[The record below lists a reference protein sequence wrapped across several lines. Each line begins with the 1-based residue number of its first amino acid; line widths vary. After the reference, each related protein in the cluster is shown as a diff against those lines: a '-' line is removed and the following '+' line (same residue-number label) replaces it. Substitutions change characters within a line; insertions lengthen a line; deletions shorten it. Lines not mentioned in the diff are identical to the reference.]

1 MKKLNFKKKPK
12 VFLLDVDGVM
22 TNGQFIY
29 NSKGKEFKI
38 FGPDDHDGLSLLK
51 QYLKIEFVTGD
62 KSGFKISR
70 KRIVDDMKF
79 KLNLVSTIK
88 RSEWIRKNY
97 DPNDVIYM
105 GDGIFDHYVMKKVFY
120 SIAPKDADTN
130 AKKYANYITKRNG
143 GNRAVA
149 EASLHILKKFFV
161 KYDPEKKLSSKINFS
176 GKWKT

>member
-1 MKKLNFKKKPK
+1 MKKLKYKKKPK
-12 VFLLDVDGVM
+12 IFLIDVDGVM

-51 QYLKIEFVTGD
+51 QHIKIEFVTGD
-62 KSGFKISR
+62 KSGFKISKR
-70 KRIVDDMKF
+70 RIVHDMKF

-88 RSEWIRKNY
+88 RLDWIKEKYNL
-97 DPNDVIYM
+97 DSVIYM
-105 GDGIFDHYVMKKVFY
+105 GDGIFDHYVMRKVLY

-149 EASLHILKKFFV
+149 EASLHILQKFFV
-161 KYDPEKKLSSKINFS
+161 RYDPDKQLANKINFS